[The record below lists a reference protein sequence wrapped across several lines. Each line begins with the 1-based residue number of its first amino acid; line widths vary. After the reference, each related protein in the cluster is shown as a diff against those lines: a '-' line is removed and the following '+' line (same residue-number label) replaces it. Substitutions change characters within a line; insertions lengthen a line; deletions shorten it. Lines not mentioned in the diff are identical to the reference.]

1 MNWPV
6 PNTNLNT
13 PDRMSRNEPTTK
25 MVYYA
30 VEFTNGQRQ
39 DQIMAHYSYN
49 YRTTDLPNYDWSD
62 KKIMLAVIQ
71 PG

>member
-1 MNWPV
+1 
-6 PNTNLNT
+6 
-13 PDRMSRNEPTTK
+13 